1 MDVFVPLYLV
11 GSIFSSALIMLV
23 YPMIN
28 TIIPTDIV
36 SLVSGLPVCSR
47 TLGNSIGSCISA
59 AVVNLL
65 PNDYYLAI

>member
-1 MDVFVPLYLV
+1 
-11 GSIFSSALIMLV
+11 MLV